1 MQIKCPW
8 IKLTGVA
15 IEPQR
20 IAIGR
25 AGVPLDGAKTAIGL
39 RLGTIGLMVI
49 PIELKR
55 TPFERTGAAME
66 LLWNLFARSGVAS
79 DRARTSTIA
88 GGSRPTYRA
97 SRSNVTACRVEM

>member
-1 MQIKCPW
+1 MQIECPF
-8 IKLTGVA
+8 INLTDVA

-20 IAIGR
+20 IATGR
-25 AGVPLDGAKTAIGL
+25 AGVAFDCAKTAIDL
-39 RLGTIGLMVI
+39 RLGTIGLIVI

-79 DRARTSTIA
+79 DHA
-88 GGSRPTYRA
+88 
-97 SRSNVTACRVEM
+97 

>member
-1 MQIKCPW
+1 MQIECPF
-8 IKLTGVA
+8 INLTDVA

-25 AGVPLDGAKTAIGL
+25 AGVAFDCAKTAIGL
-39 RLGTIGLMVI
+39 RLGTIGLMAI

-55 TPFERTGAAME
+55 TPFERTRVPME
-66 LLWNLFARSGVAS
+66 LLWNPFARSGVTS

-88 GGSRPTYRA
+88 SGSRPTYRA
-97 SRSNVTACRVEM
+97 SRSNVTAYRVEM